1 VVVLLDKVA
10 AMEAKIEALTA
21 ELQEKSLEQETLKQT
36 MSIGS
41 RFDENDEM
49 DANENDVIGDEV

>member
-41 RFDENDEM
+41 GFDENDEM
-49 DANENDVIGDEV
+49 DANANLVSIKI